1 MGKYYT
7 MDSSKFEYTCE
18 TCGKK
23 IKSPQSLELHRK
35 MHLKDSQVIE
45 AKVPQVAKED
55 VQLSQTTESSNKLA
69 IPPEPED
76 NKIEIPKP
84 EDEDDYSVARNGH
97 VYLAIIN
104 GLRDELH
111 NRIKYNPPKSKEAQA
126 ILDELYKKLFAL
138 AEEEGASIW

>member
-1 MGKYYT
+1 MKAILEYY
-7 MDSSKFEYTCE
+7 
-18 TCGKK
+18 
-23 IKSPQSLELHRK
+23 L
-35 MHLKDSQVIE
+35 
-45 AKVPQVAKED
+45 
-55 VQLSQTTESSNKLA
+55 
-69 IPPEPED
+69 
-76 NKIEIPKP
+76 P